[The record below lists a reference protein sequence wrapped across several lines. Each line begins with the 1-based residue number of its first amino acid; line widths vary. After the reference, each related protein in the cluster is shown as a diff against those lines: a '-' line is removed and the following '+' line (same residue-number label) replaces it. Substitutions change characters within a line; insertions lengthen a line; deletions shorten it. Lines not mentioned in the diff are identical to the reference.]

1 MQPFNA
7 LQNALTPVAI
17 TPYPA
22 TTASTAA
29 HTPGSPTLP
38 PSLTDLK
45 PLASTVLLGSAHPTP
60 GNPWLSTDA
69 AKDTTKNKLDS
80 LSELGETESLRLQ
93 TAMDRLSKLMQTL
106 SNVLTKITNTASG
119 IASNIK

>member
-1 MQPFNA
+1 MQPLNA

-17 TPYPA
+17 AAYPA
-22 TTASTAA
+22 ADAQTA
-29 HTPGSPTLP
+29 GSPLPP
-38 PSLTDLK
+38 PSLTDVK
-45 PLASTVLLGSAHPTP
+45 PFASAVLLGSAHPTP
-60 GNPWLSTDA
+60 GNPWLSTDSV
-69 AKDTTKNKLDS
+69 KDPIKNKLDS

-106 SNVLTKITNTASG
+106 SNLLNRITTTGSG